1 MSSCLNHCYALA
13 SNSYL
18 LFSWKPWPLTRI
30 SCLIH
35 PIFMAT
41 YLPQLHL
48 KSESDSHSVV
58 PDSATLCTVACQA
71 PVHGILQ
78 VRLLEWVA
86 IPFSRGSPW
95 PRGRTQVSCT
105 EDSLP
110 SEPPRNPIPSL
121 RYSSKSPSAQ
131 PLSST
136 SHSLN
141 SVRTVTW
148 RLYLLNVTTGHSLGS
163 T

>member
-86 IPFSRGSPW
+86 IPFSGDLPDPGVEPRSPALKILYHLSHQE
-95 PRGRTQVSCT
+95 TQYHHSGTQARAPVLSQN
-105 EDSLP
+105 
-110 SEPPRNPIPSL
+110 PPLPIPWT
-121 RYSSKSPSAQ
+121 A
-131 PLSST
+131 
-136 SHSLN
+136 
-141 SVRTVTW
+141 
-148 RLYLLNVTTGHSLGS
+148 LGL
-163 T
+163 

>member
-13 SNSYL
+13 PNSYL
-18 LFSWKPWPLTRI
+18 LFSWKPWPLTRL

-35 PIFMAT
+35 PTFMAT

-48 KSESDSHSVV
+48 KSESDSCSVV

-71 PVHGILQ
+71 PVRGILQ
-78 VRLLEWVA
+78 VRILEWVA

>member
-78 VRLLEWVA
+78 ARILEWVA
-86 IPFSRGSPW
+86 NPFSRGSFW
-95 PRGRTQVSCT
+95 PRDWTQVSCIAGRLHH
-105 EDSLP
+105 LP
-110 SEPPRNPIPSL
+110 SEPL
-121 RYSSKSPSAQ
+121 GK
-131 PLSST
+131 
-136 SHSLN
+136 
-141 SVRTVTW
+141 TVCVHTME
-148 RLYLLNVTTGHSLGS
+148 YYTVVKTTMA
-163 T
+163 TYINMDECEKT